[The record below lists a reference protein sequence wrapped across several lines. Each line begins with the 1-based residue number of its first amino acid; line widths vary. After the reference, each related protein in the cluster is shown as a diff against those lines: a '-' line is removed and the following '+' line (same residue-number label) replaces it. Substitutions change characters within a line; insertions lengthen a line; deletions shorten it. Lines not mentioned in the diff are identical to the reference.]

1 MSGRCCSHGA
11 AVAATAAAALR
22 WWLSTATIARI
33 SGEPHNCIVLP
44 SLETHFSVSLDIYLL
59 YSQQSSHTRPKHT
72 LTQGEGSYDRPAP
85 HTFSQILAWSHL
97 GLRNIPKI

>member
-11 AVAATAAAALR
+11 AVAATAAALR

-59 YSQQSSHTRPKHT
+59 GKYTVYT
-72 LTQGEGSYDRPAP
+72 LVNSLLLTLDQ
-85 HTFSQILAWSHL
+85 
-97 GLRNIPKI
+97 NIPKHRRGSHDLTFASKE